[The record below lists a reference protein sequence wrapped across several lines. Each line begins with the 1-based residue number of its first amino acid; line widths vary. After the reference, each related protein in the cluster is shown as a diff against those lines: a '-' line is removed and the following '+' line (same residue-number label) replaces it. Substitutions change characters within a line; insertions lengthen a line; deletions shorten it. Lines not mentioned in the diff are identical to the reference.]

1 MTTSRRVD
9 IEEAI
14 EVLSQVFGSRENVLI
29 TILEI
34 LQSDGDITEEQRL
47 EILRGIL
54 AYQNPQQEQEEEQE
68 GVLSLYEEDELG
80 V

>member
-54 AYQNPQQEQEEEQE
+54 AYQNLQQEQEEEQE

>member
-54 AYQNPQQEQEEEQE
+54 AYQNPQQEQE

>member
-1 MTTSRRVD
+1 
-9 IEEAI
+9 
-14 EVLSQVFGSRENVLI
+14 
-29 TILEI
+29 LEI
-34 LQSDGDITEEQRL
+34 LQSDGDITEERRL

>member
-14 EVLSQVFGSRENVLI
+14 EVLSQVSGSRENVLI

>member
-14 EVLSQVFGSRENVLI
+14 EVLSQVSGSRENVLI

-54 AYQNPQQEQEEEQE
+54 AYQNLQQEQEEEQE
-68 GVLSLYEEDELG
+68 GVLSFI
-80 V
+80 

>member
-14 EVLSQVFGSRENVLI
+14 EVLSQVSGSRENVLI

-54 AYQNPQQEQEEEQE
+54 AYQNLQQEQEEEQE

>member
-34 LQSDGDITEEQRL
+34 LQLDGDITEEQRL

-54 AYQNPQQEQEEEQE
+54 AYQNPQQEQE
-68 GVLSLYEEDELG
+68 GVLPFYEEDELG

>member
-34 LQSDGDITEEQRL
+34 LQLDGDITEEQRL

-54 AYQNPQQEQEEEQE
+54 AYQNPQQEQE

>member
-68 GVLSLYEEDELG
+68 GVLTLYEEDELG